1 MHNKRSL
8 LSSHYLGHNSCQAD
22 YEKLKITSKQKA
34 ISQLAC
40 SWDNVLWN
48 LTLDCGLSSFY
59 SSIASF
65 LPVTSQESVKFFVS
79 TEPEFPNV
87 YRRLLKIA
95 EVFERLPKIAED
107 FQQLLK
113 IVEDFPTTSKDNQRC
128 RKIFDDFKTEC
139 TNDFQRISNQS
150 RALLKSPEDVLM
162 AWEIGLNAWDHNILD
177 LQAWDSCITCESW

>member
-87 YRRLLKIA
+87 YRRLLKI
-95 EVFERLPKIAED
+95 
-107 FQQLLK
+107 
-113 IVEDFPTTSKDNQRC
+113 VEDFPTTSKDNQRC

-162 AWEIGLNAWDHNILD
+162 A
-177 LQAWDSCITCESW
+177 